1 LDEKNMPQL
10 DVLDIKKKKVGVVE
24 AVASIF
30 DVKIKKHLVKQY
42 AVLQQATR
50 RRGTACTKSN
60 YSQLSGSGKKP
71 WRQKGTGRARAGEV
85 RSAVW
90 RGGLTIFGPTPRDYG
105 FKMNKKAKKQALKS
119 VLTQRLQG
127 NNIAVVDKLE
137 LENPKTK
144 EAVQLLKSLELSERT
159 LFLVAARNANLELA
173 VRNLPDANV
182 LPVEG
187 LNVLDLLLYEKI
199 VCTPETFKRLE
210 ERLG

>member
-1 LDEKNMPQL
+1 MPQL

-50 RRGTACTKSN
+50 RRGTACTKSS

-137 LENPKTK
+137 LENPKTR

-159 LFLVAARNANLELA
+159 LFLVAARNVNLELA
-173 VRNLPDANV
+173 VRNLPGASV
-182 LPVEG
+182 LLVEG

-199 VCTPETFKRLE
+199 VCTPETFKKLE

>member
-1 LDEKNMPQL
+1 MPQL

-199 VCTPETFKRLE
+199 VCTPETFKKLE

>member
-1 LDEKNMPQL
+1 MPQL

-173 VRNLPDANV
+173 VRNLPNANV

-199 VCTPETFKRLE
+199 VCTPETFKKLE

>member
-1 LDEKNMPQL
+1 MPQL
-10 DVLDIKKKKVGVVE
+10 DVWDIKKKKVGVVE

-50 RRGTACTKSN
+50 RRGTACTKSS

-199 VCTPETFKRLE
+199 VCTPETFKKLE

>member
-1 LDEKNMPQL
+1 MPQL

-50 RRGTACTKSN
+50 RRGTACTKSS
-60 YSQLSGSGKKP
+60 YSELSGSGKKP

-159 LFLVAARNANLELA
+159 LFLVAVKNVNLELA
-173 VRNLPDANV
+173 VRNLPGASV
-182 LPVEG
+182 LLVEG

>member
-1 LDEKNMPQL
+1 MPQL

-159 LFLVAARNANLELA
+159 LFLVAARNTNLELA
-173 VRNLPDANV
+173 MRNLPGANV
-182 LPVEG
+182 LLVEG

-199 VCTPETFKRLE
+199 VCTPETFKKLE

>member
-1 LDEKNMPQL
+1 MPQL

-50 RRGTACTKSN
+50 RRGTACTKSS
-60 YSQLSGSGKKP
+60 YSELSGSGKKP

-85 RSAVW
+85 RSAIW

-187 LNVLDLLLYEKI
+187 LNVLDLLRYEKI
-199 VCTPETFKRLE
+199 VCTPETFKKLE

>member
-1 LDEKNMPQL
+1 MPQL

-159 LFLVAARNANLELA
+159 LFLIAARNANLELA

-187 LNVLDLLLYEKI
+187 LNVLDLLRYEKI
-199 VCTPETFKRLE
+199 VCTPETFNKLE

>member
-1 LDEKNMPQL
+1 MPQL

-187 LNVLDLLLYEKI
+187 LNVLDLLRYEKI
-199 VCTPETFKRLE
+199 VCTPETFNKLE

>member
-1 LDEKNMPQL
+1 MPQL
-10 DVLDIKKKKVGVVE
+10 DVLDIEKKKVGVVE

-30 DVKIKKHLVKQY
+30 DVKIKKHLVKEY

-50 RRGTACTKSN
+50 RRGTACTKSS
-60 YSQLSGSGKKP
+60 YSELSGSGKKP

-159 LFLVAARNANLELA
+159 LFLVAARNTNLELA
-173 VRNLPDANV
+173 MRNLPGANV
-182 LPVEG
+182 LLVEG

-199 VCTPETFKRLE
+199 VCTPETFKKLE

>member
-1 LDEKNMPQL
+1 MPQL

>member
-1 LDEKNMPQL
+1 MPQL

-127 NNIAVVDKLE
+127 DNIVVVDKLE

>member
-1 LDEKNMPQL
+1 
-10 DVLDIKKKKVGVVE
+10 
-24 AVASIF
+24 
-30 DVKIKKHLVKQY
+30 
-42 AVLQQATR
+42 
-50 RRGTACTKSN
+50 
-60 YSQLSGSGKKP
+60 KP

-90 RGGLTIFGPTPRDYG
+90 RGGLTIFGPTPRDFG

-127 NNIAVVDKLE
+127 DNIAVIDKLE

-144 EAVQLLKSLELSERT
+144 EAVQLLKSLGLSERI
-159 LFLVAARNANLELA
+159 LFLVAARNVNLELA
-173 VRNLPDANV
+173 VRNLSGANV

-199 VCTPETFKRLE
+199 VCTPETFKKLE

>member
-1 LDEKNMPQL
+1 MPQL

-50 RRGTACTKSN
+50 RRGTACTKSS
-60 YSQLSGSGKKP
+60 YSELSGSGKKP

>member
-1 LDEKNMPQL
+1 MPQL
-10 DVLDIKKKKVGVVE
+10 DVLDIKRNKVGVVE
-24 AVASIF
+24 AVESIF

-50 RRGTACTKSN
+50 RRGTACTKSS

-144 EAVQLLKSLELSERT
+144 GAVQLLKSLGLSGRA
-159 LFLVAARNANLELA
+159 LFLVAERNVNLELA

-199 VCTPETFKRLE
+199 VCTPETLKKLE

>member
-1 LDEKNMPQL
+1 MPQL

-173 VRNLPDANV
+173 VRNLPGANV

-199 VCTPETFKRLE
+199 VCTPETFKKLE

>member
-1 LDEKNMPQL
+1 MPQL

-50 RRGTACTKSN
+50 RRGTACTKSS

-199 VCTPETFKRLE
+199 VCTPETFKKLE

>member
-1 LDEKNMPQL
+1 MPQL

-50 RRGTACTKSN
+50 RRGTACTKSS
-60 YSQLSGSGKKP
+60 YSELSGSGKKP

-85 RSAVW
+85 RSAIW
-90 RGGLTIFGPTPRDYG
+90 RGGLTVFGPTPRDYG

-187 LNVLDLLLYEKI
+187 LNVLDLLRYEKI
-199 VCTPETFKRLE
+199 VCTPETFKKLE

>member
-1 LDEKNMPQL
+1 MPQL

-50 RRGTACTKSN
+50 RRGTACTKSS
-60 YSQLSGSGKKP
+60 YSELSGSGKKP

-85 RSAVW
+85 RSAIW

-199 VCTPETFKRLE
+199 VCTPETFKKLE

>member
-1 LDEKNMPQL
+1 MPQL

-50 RRGTACTKSN
+50 RRGTACTKSS
-60 YSQLSGSGKKP
+60 YSELSGSGKKP

-85 RSAVW
+85 RSAIW

>member
-1 LDEKNMPQL
+1 MPQL

-50 RRGTACTKSN
+50 RRGTACTKSS
-60 YSQLSGSGKKP
+60 YSELSGSGKKP
-71 WRQKGTGRARAGEV
+71 WKQKGTGRARAGEV

-199 VCTPETFKRLE
+199 VCTPETFKKLE

>member
-1 LDEKNMPQL
+1 MPQL

-50 RRGTACTKSN
+50 RRGTACTKSS
-60 YSQLSGSGKKP
+60 YSELSGSGKKP

-137 LENPKTK
+137 LEKPKTK

-173 VRNLPDANV
+173 VRNLPNANV

-199 VCTPETFKRLE
+199 VCTPETFKKLE
-210 ERLG
+210 GRLG

>member
-1 LDEKNMPQL
+1 MPQL

-144 EAVQLLKSLELSERT
+144 EAVQLLKSLELSGRT
-159 LFLVAARNANLELA
+159 LFLIAARNANLELA
-173 VRNLPDANV
+173 VRNLPGANV

-199 VCTPETFKRLE
+199 VCTPETFKKLE

>member
-1 LDEKNMPQL
+1 MPQL

-50 RRGTACTKSN
+50 RRGTACTKSS
-60 YSQLSGSGKKP
+60 YSELSGSGKKP

-137 LENPKTK
+137 LEKPKTK

-173 VRNLPDANV
+173 VRNLPNANV

>member
-1 LDEKNMPQL
+1 
-10 DVLDIKKKKVGVVE
+10 
-24 AVASIF
+24 
-30 DVKIKKHLVKQY
+30 
-42 AVLQQATR
+42 
-50 RRGTACTKSN
+50 
-60 YSQLSGSGKKP
+60 
-71 WRQKGTGRARAGEV
+71 
-85 RSAVW
+85 
-90 RGGLTIFGPTPRDYG
+90 
-105 FKMNKKAKKQALKS
+105 MNKKAKKQALKS

-144 EAVQLLKSLELSERT
+144 GAVQLLKSLGLSGRA
-159 LFLVAARNANLELA
+159 LFLVAERNVNLELA

-199 VCTPETFKRLE
+199 VCTPKTFKKLE

>member
-1 LDEKNMPQL
+1 MPQL
-10 DVLDIKKKKVGVVE
+10 DVLDIEKKKVGVVE

-50 RRGTACTKSN
+50 RRGTACTKSS
-60 YSQLSGSGKKP
+60 YSELSGSGKKP

-127 NNIAVVDKLE
+127 NNITVVDKLE

-159 LFLVAARNANLELA
+159 LFLVAVRNANFELA
-173 VRNLPDANV
+173 VRNLPDVNV

-199 VCTPETFKRLE
+199 VCTPETFKKLE

>member
-1 LDEKNMPQL
+1 MPQL

-30 DVKIKKHLVKQY
+30 DVKIKKNLVKQY

-50 RRGTACTKSN
+50 RRGTACTKSS

-90 RGGLTIFGPTPRDYG
+90 RGGLTVFGPTPRDYS

-144 EAVQLLKSLELSERT
+144 EAVQLLKSLGLSERI
-159 LFLVAARNANLELA
+159 LFLVAARNVNLELA
-173 VRNLPDANV
+173 VRNLPGANV

>member
-1 LDEKNMPQL
+1 MPQL

-127 NNIAVVDKLE
+127 DNIAVIDKLE
-137 LENPKTK
+137 LENPRTK
-144 EAVQLLKSLELSERT
+144 EAVQLLKSLGLSERT
-159 LFLVAARNANLELA
+159 LFLVAARNVNLELA
-173 VRNLPDANV
+173 VRNLPGANV

-199 VCTPETFKRLE
+199 VCTPETLKKLE

>member
-1 LDEKNMPQL
+1 MPQL

-187 LNVLDLLLYEKI
+187 LNVLDLLRYEKI
-199 VCTPETFKRLE
+199 VCTPETFKKLE

>member
-1 LDEKNMPQL
+1 MPQL

-127 NNIAVVDKLE
+127 DNIAVIDKLE

>member
-1 LDEKNMPQL
+1 MPQL
-10 DVLDIKKKKVGVVE
+10 DVLDIEKKKVGVVE

-50 RRGTACTKSN
+50 RRGTACTKSS
-60 YSQLSGSGKKP
+60 YSELSGSGKKP

-105 FKMNKKAKKQALKS
+105 FKMNKKAKKQAIKS

-127 NNIAVVDKLE
+127 NNITVVDKLE

-159 LFLVAARNANLELA
+159 LFLVAVRNANFELA
-173 VRNLPDANV
+173 VRNLPDVNV

-199 VCTPETFKRLE
+199 VCTPETFKKLE

>member
-1 LDEKNMPQL
+1 MPQL

-50 RRGTACTKSN
+50 RRGTACTKSS
-60 YSQLSGSGKKP
+60 YSELSGSGKKP

-85 RSAVW
+85 RSAIW

-144 EAVQLLKSLELSERT
+144 EAVQLLKSLELSGRT

-187 LNVLDLLLYEKI
+187 LNVLDLLRYEKI
-199 VCTPETFKRLE
+199 VCTPETFKKLE

>member
-1 LDEKNMPQL
+1 MPQL
-10 DVLDIKKKKVGVVE
+10 DVLDISKKKVGVVE

-199 VCTPETFKRLE
+199 VCTPETFKKLE

>member
-1 LDEKNMPQL
+1 MPQL

-50 RRGTACTKSN
+50 RRGTACTKSS
-60 YSQLSGSGKKP
+60 YSELSGSGKKP

-85 RSAVW
+85 RSAIW
-90 RGGLTIFGPTPRDYG
+90 RGGLTVFGPTPRDYG

-144 EAVQLLKSLELSERT
+144 EAVQLLKSLEFSERT

-187 LNVLDLLLYEKI
+187 LNVLDLLRYEKI
-199 VCTPETFKRLE
+199 VCTPETFKKLE

>member
-1 LDEKNMPQL
+1 MPQL

-50 RRGTACTKSN
+50 RRGTACTKSS
-60 YSQLSGSGKKP
+60 YSELSGSGKKP

-173 VRNLPDANV
+173 VRNLPGANV

-199 VCTPETFKRLE
+199 VCTPETFKKLE

>member
-1 LDEKNMPQL
+1 MPQL

-50 RRGTACTKSN
+50 RRGTACTKSS
-60 YSQLSGSGKKP
+60 YSELSGSGKKP
-71 WRQKGTGRARAGEV
+71 WKQKGTGRARAGEV

-159 LFLVAARNANLELA
+159 LFLVAVRNTNLELA

-187 LNVLDLLLYEKI
+187 LNVLDLQLNEKI

>member
-1 LDEKNMPQL
+1 MPQL

-50 RRGTACTKSN
+50 RRGTACTKSS

-159 LFLVAARNANLELA
+159 LFLVAVRNANLELA
-173 VRNLPDANV
+173 VRNLSGANV